1 MIRDDRHIRD
11 TIRAYLANNFLLDND
26 WRLDDSDS
34 LLEAGV
40 LDSTGAME
48 LVAFLG
54 DAFSIDVADEDI
66 TEDNLDSV
74 DRICCFL
81 VRKAKDRRAA

>member
-1 MIRDDRHIRD
+1 MRRDEKRIRD
-11 TIRAYLANNFLLDND
+11 TIRAYLANNFLLDSN
-26 WRLDDSDS
+26 WQLDDSDS
-34 LLEAGV
+34 LLDAGV

-54 DAFSIDVADEDI
+54 DAFSIDIADEDI
-66 TEDNLDSV
+66 TADNLDSV

-81 VRKAKDRRAA
+81 VRKATDRRAA